1 MLPAGAGA
9 LFSFFARLHTG
20 LSYTT
25 GREKANGI
33 LDISRFFHI
42 WTALRQG
49 LGPSVIGRRSRWDR
63 RRVGPA
69 AWVPARSRAGERCGT
84 AYPSGGRGFDRPRGA
99 APRGTRRLRRG
110 SPSFFEESRRKE
122 HQGQAPGPRFYSR
135 SFPLAGF
142 WDGWLWY
149 GSTAISS
156 GMPKPIWDAFS
167 GKICGKAFYE
177 RKSPNQGTK
186 MGSEIA
192 PPPKQC
198 GTTAKTSEWQR
209 AGHQKGGA
217 GGHPPRLFASGLSLE
232 KAWIPRPGPGGN
244 PPRRCQP
251 APVQARTTCRP
262 Q

>member
-42 WTALRQG
+42 WPALRQG
-49 LGPSVIGRRSRWDR
+49 RGPSVIGRWFRWDR

-69 AWVPARSRAGERCGT
+69 TWFPARSRAG
-84 AYPSGGRGFDRPRGA
+84 GGGVLRTLRVVGAVSTPRGA

-110 SPSFFEESRRKE
+110 SPTFFEESRGKE

-156 GMPKPIWDAFS
+156 GIPKPIWDAFS
-167 GKICGKAFYE
+167 GENMLKKHFMKE
-177 RKSPNQGTK
+177 SPQ
-186 MGSEIA
+186 IRVRRWA
-192 PPPKQC
+192 
-198 GTTAKTSEWQR
+198 AK
-209 AGHQKGGA
+209 
-217 GGHPPRLFASGLSLE
+217 
-232 KAWIPRPGPGGN
+232 
-244 PPRRCQP
+244 
-251 APVQARTTCRP
+251 
-262 Q
+262 